1 MRSLDDLIQFDLL
14 SQEVLKTKHAKIWET
29 VQFNFTKLN
38 IEQQI
43 AIASLAVHTQNYV
56 F

>member
-43 AIASLAVHTQNYV
+43 AIASFAIHISTHS
-56 F
+56 